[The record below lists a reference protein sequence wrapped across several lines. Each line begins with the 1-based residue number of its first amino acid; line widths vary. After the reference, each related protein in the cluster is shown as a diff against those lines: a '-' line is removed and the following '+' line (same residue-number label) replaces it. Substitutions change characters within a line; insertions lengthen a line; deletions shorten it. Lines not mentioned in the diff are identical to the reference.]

1 MIDQPLDKQERCH
14 LLMMAEIDGEI
25 SPSEKEELQRLL
37 KEFPDCLSDFQSFK
51 QLKEVTN
58 KMALKKP
65 DSEIWETYWYS
76 IYNRIERSLAW
87 LIFTVG
93 VGILIVYGVVQLVSD
108 LWQDTNIPLIL
119 KLGIFG
125 TLLGLFILLIS
136 VIREKL
142 YLKKNERYKEVQR

>member
-25 SPSEKEELQRLL
+25 SPSEKEELQKLL

-51 QLKEVTN
+51 QLKEVTD

-65 DSEIWETYWYS
+65 DSGIWETYWYS

-93 VGILIVYGVVQLVSD
+93 VGILVVYGVVQLVSD
-108 LWQDTNIPLIL
+108 LWQDTNIPLVL

>member
-1 MIDQPLDKQERCH
+1 MTNQPLDKKGRCH
-14 LLMMAEIDGEI
+14 HLMMAEIDGEI
-25 SPSEKEELQRLL
+25 SPSEKEELQELL
-37 KEFPDCLSDFQSFK
+37 KEFPDCLSDFQSFR
-51 QLKEVTN
+51 QLKEVTD

-65 DSEIWETYWYS
+65 SSEIWETYWYS
-76 IYNRIERSLAW
+76 VYNRIERKLAW

-93 VGILIVYGVVQLVSD
+93 IGILAVYGAIQLVSD
-108 LWQDTNIPLIL
+108 LWQDTTIPFVL

-142 YLKKNERYKEVQR
+142 FLRQNERYKEVQR

>member
-1 MIDQPLDKQERCH
+1 MIDQRLHKQERCR

-25 SPSEKEELQRLL
+25 SPSEKEELQQLF
-37 KEFPDCLSDFQSFK
+37 KEFPECLSDFQSFR
-51 QLKEVTN
+51 QLKEVTD

-65 DSEIWETYWYS
+65 DSEIWETYWYRV
-76 IYNRIERSLAW
+76 YNRIERSLAW

-93 VGILIVYGVVQLVSD
+93 VGILIVYGVIQLVSD
-108 LWQDTNIPLIL
+108 LWQNPTMPLIL
-119 KLGIFG
+119 KLGLFG

-136 VIREKL
+136 VIRERL

>member
-1 MIDQPLDKQERCH
+1 MDKQERCH